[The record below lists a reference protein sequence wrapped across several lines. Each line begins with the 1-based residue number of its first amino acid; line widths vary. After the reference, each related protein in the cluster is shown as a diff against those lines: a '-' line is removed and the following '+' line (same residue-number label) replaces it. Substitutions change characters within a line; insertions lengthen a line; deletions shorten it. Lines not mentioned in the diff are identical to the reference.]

1 MSASRPPAYYLV
13 SNRAMRGSG
22 HRTGIWL
29 ASFVAV
35 VLAVARLPGADA
47 PHGLDD
53 AQARPKATT
62 PAAKPSEAVKPMKVG
77 GDVSAPRPV
86 TRLNIRWPD
95 NPTQCYQLGIAVFQ
109 GVVDRNGTVHDVKLM
124 RGPDNEFTKVA
135 REAIEHQKWQPAI
148 HRGTPVDVTYH
159 VSVNH
164 VPVKK
169 VKGPC

>member
-1 MSASRPPAYYLV
+1 MRRSA
-13 SNRAMRGSG
+13 

-29 ASFVAV
+29 VIFVGV
-35 VLAVARLPGADA
+35 VLSLARLASADA
-47 PHGLDD
+47 LHELKNAP
-53 AQARPKATT
+53 QAKPKATT
-62 PAAKPSEAVKPMKVG
+62 PVAKPSEAVKPMKVG
-77 GDVSAPRPV
+77 GEVSAPKPI

-95 NPTQCYQLGIAVFQ
+95 NPTQCYQLGVAVFQ
-109 GVVDRNGTVHDVKLM
+109 GVVDRNGTVHDVKLLK
-124 RGPDNEFTKVA
+124 GPDNEFTKAA

-148 HRGTPVDVTYH
+148 YRGRPVDVTYH